1 MDTCTC
7 LRVAQVDRHTP
18 DIMCSLQCICH
29 VYTHTTHTH
38 SSYAPLYTVLP
49 PVDPTGLYRPPHTP
63 PDLLCIS
70 HTHVCTTR
78 MPPWECMC
86 TPHTHA
92 HPATR
97 IDVPTHAYTRIHHVH
112 THHICACLGEPR
124 PHTRYPPTFPTPFTH
139 ANPCVPTH
147 QLPSPHSFPG
157 HTGSVW
163 VRVCLHITWGIWTHG
178 PPSWTLT
185 DHTDSCHT
193 SPRSVHPALTLLAAP
208 PGVVSLWGWWGAMVC

>member
-1 MDTCTC
+1 MPRIHTHYPHAQLLRPPLHCPPSCRSHRPVQASPHPSRLVVHIPHTRLHHTNAPMGMHVHPSHTCTPC
-7 LRVAQVDRHTP
+7 
-18 DIMCSLQCICH
+18 
-29 VYTHTTHTH
+29 
-38 SSYAPLYTVLP
+38 
-49 PVDPTGLYRPPHTP
+49 
-63 PDLLCIS
+63 
-70 HTHVCTTR
+70 
-78 MPPWECMC
+78 
-86 TPHTHA
+86 
-92 HPATR
+92 TR
-97 IDVPTHAYTRIHHVH
+97 IDVPIHAYTRIHHVH

-147 QLPSPHSFPG
+147 QPPSPHSFPG

-178 PPSWTLT
+178 PPSWTLI

-193 SPRSVHPALTLLAAP
+193 SPRSVHPALTLIPLLAAP